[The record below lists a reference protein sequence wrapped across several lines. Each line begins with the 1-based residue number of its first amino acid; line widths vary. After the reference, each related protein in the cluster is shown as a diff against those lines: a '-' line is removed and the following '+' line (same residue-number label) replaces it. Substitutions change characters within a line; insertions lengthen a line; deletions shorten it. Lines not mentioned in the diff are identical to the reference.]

1 MDETNEIKNNIKEY
15 IKDKYSINEENI
27 SIKIEQI
34 DGMTNKNFH
43 ISFFNTNEPNQV
55 YEILYRKYGKVL
67 DSSDHDSEIFIME
80 FLANKKEGPKILYKS
95 ANYRIV
101 EYIQNSTIIP
111 LELRYDRKIL
121 NDINVIL
128 SHYSNISN
136 IYKYSISSDLK
147 IEFTKYNTDEKYKF
161 LSIFDIYDKMLIKA
175 KEKYNTFNIKFKE
188 YFSKNE
194 IPENIK
200 NMKNKYDYY
209 MNEHKKIFMELFP
222 KNGFFVLCHND
233 CQRWNFLYKNIE
245 TNLMIIDHE
254 YACLCLPGLD
264 LCNYMNE
271 NSYYFYDDGKYE
283 CKFDEI
289 NFGFYYDQYLKYYN
303 EFVKINNDWI
313 GKEENKEFLELI
325 KTKKYYINL
334 HSINNIFWFLFC
346 AINLDF
352 ENEIIKKNEHYFQY
366 GYDRLCY
373 AELAQRTISSFD
385 I

>member
-209 MNEHKKIFMELFP
+209 MN
-222 KNGFFVLCHND
+222 
-233 CQRWNFLYKNIE
+233 
-245 TNLMIIDHE
+245 
-254 YACLCLPGLD
+254 
-264 LCNYMNE
+264 
-271 NSYYFYDDGKYE
+271 
-283 CKFDEI
+283 
-289 NFGFYYDQYLKYYN
+289 
-303 EFVKINNDWI
+303 
-313 GKEENKEFLELI
+313 
-325 KTKKYYINL
+325 
-334 HSINNIFWFLFC
+334 
-346 AINLDF
+346 
-352 ENEIIKKNEHYFQY
+352 
-366 GYDRLCY
+366 
-373 AELAQRTISSFD
+373 
-385 I
+385 